1 MKPREILPGVLA
13 VGAQDFDR
21 RLFDAL
27 IPLPDGT
34 SYNSYLVR
42 GRARTALID
51 TVEPAML
58 HVLKANLEGVDR
70 IDYLI
75 SNHTEQDHSGSI
87 PWVLERFPGVELLA
101 SEPAK
106 TMLADHLG
114 LPPERIRTVA
124 DGEAVDL
131 GGRTLRFIYTPWV
144 HWPET
149 MSTYL
154 EEDRVLFSC
163 DWFGA
168 HVASTELFVDGTHCV
183 EDEAKRYYAEIMM
196 PFRKII
202 QKNLE
207 KIRDLEIRMI
217 APSHGQIYRDPQ
229 AILCAY
235 RDWTDDKP
243 HNSVVIPW
251 VSMHG
256 STALMVERLTA
267 ALAARGV
274 AVFPFNMSVADIG
287 QLAMG
292 LVDAAT
298 LIVACPTVHVGPHP
312 AALGAVVLAN
322 ALRPKVRFASIVGT
336 YGWAG
341 KMVETVKGAMP
352 NLKVE
357 FLNPVIAKGMP
368 KAADFEAIDRLA
380 EAVAAK
386 HAEIGLPEGC
396 PLSRSA
402 G

>member
-1 MKPREILPGVLA
+1 MKPREIVPDVLA

-34 SYNSYLVR
+34 SYNAYLVR
-42 GRARTALID
+42 GRNKTALID

-58 HVLKANLEGVDR
+58 HVLQAHLKDVTR

-87 PWVLERFPGVELLA
+87 PWVLERYPGIELLS

-106 TMLADHLG
+106 AMLVDHLG
-114 LPPERIRTVA
+114 LAASQIRTVA
-124 DGEAVDL
+124 DGEKLDL

-154 EEDRVLFSC
+154 EEDKILFSC
-163 DWFGA
+163 DWFGSHIA
-168 HVASTELFVDGTHCV
+168 TTDLFVDGAECV
-183 EDEAKRYYAEIMM
+183 LEEAKRYYAEIMM
-196 PFRKII
+196 PFRKIV

-207 KIRDLEIRMI
+207 KIKDLEIRLI
-217 APSHGQIYRDPQ
+217 APSHGPIHRNPQ
-229 AILCAY
+229 SIIQAY

-243 HNSVVIPW
+243 HNTVVIPW

-256 STALMVERLTA
+256 STALLVERLVN
-267 ALAARGV
+267 ALSERGIT
-274 AVFPFNMSVADIG
+274 VFPFNMATADIG
-287 QLAMG
+287 QLAMS

-298 LIVACPTVHVGPHP
+298 LIVAAPTVHVGPHP
-312 AALGAVVLAN
+312 IVLGAVVLAN
-322 ALRPKVRFASIVGT
+322 ALRPKVRFASIIGS

-341 KMVETVKGAMP
+341 KMADTVKGAMP

-357 FLNPVIAKGMP
+357 LLPPVICKGLP
-368 KAADFEAIDRLA
+368 KPSDLEAIDRLA
-380 EAVAAK
+380 EAIAGK
-386 HAEIGLPEGC
+386 HREMGL
-396 PLSRSA
+396 L
-402 G
+402 